1 MGDLEPLWLVLA
13 GLGGGLTGSVAGL
26 ASLVSYP
33 ALLAVG
39 LPPVSANVSN
49 TVALVFG
56 SVGSVSG
63 SVEEVRGQRARTRRR
78 TAAPRHA
85 VRRVRTDRAMADRG
99 SVAGNPHPTHARS
112 PVADRN

>member
-1 MGDLEPLWLVLA
+1 MVKDPFWLVLA
-13 GLGGGLTGSVAGL
+13 GFGGGLVGSVAGL

-33 ALLAVG
+33 ALLAAG

-63 SVEEVRGQRARTRRR
+63 SVVELRGQRAHARRLG
-78 TAAPRHA
+78 AIA
-85 VRRVRTDRAMADRG
+85 VAGGICGGALLLATPSGAFARIVPWLVAGA
-99 SVAGNPHPTHARS
+99 SVAIL
-112 PVADRN
+112 